1 MFLSLCM
8 ALTLLDRSVQAH
20 SGVNLALAFSQI
32 LDEYEISEK
41 VCISYLY

>member
-1 MFLSLCM
+1 MFLSLCIT
-8 ALTLLDRSVQAH
+8 LTLLDCSVQAH

-41 VCISYLY
+41 VCTSYLY